1 MWDYSRATLRRWA
14 QSVLHTDDTPER
26 TAIALGLGV
35 AIGFS
40 PFLGFRL
47 VAGIVVAFLFNLN
60 RLAVLVG
67 LCLNLPWLMGPYY
80 AAATAFGAWLTG
92 ASVPADLVARLESIW
107 ALPGWGGRVR
117 ALAVLLRPFVWAFVV
132 GSLVAAAALGL
143 AAYAAAKPILLARER
158 RRRQVNPTTAAKPP
172 KAGRRQ

>member
-1 MWDYSRATLRRWA
+1 MWDASRATLRRWA

-47 VAGIVVAFLFNLN
+47 VTGIVVAFVFNLN

-67 LCLNLPWLMGPYY
+67 LCANLPWVVWPYY
-80 AAATAFGAWLTG
+80 AATTALGAWLTG
-92 ASVPADLVARLESIW
+92 ASVPPDLVAQLEAIW
-107 ALPGWGGRVR
+107 ALPGWGGRIA
-117 ALAVLLRPFVWAFVV
+117 ALAALFRPFLWAFVV
-132 GSLVAAAALGL
+132 GSLVGAAALGL
-143 AAYAAAKPILLARER
+143 GAYALAKPILLARER
-158 RRRQVNPTTAAKPP
+158 RKKLTTRTTYKES
-172 KAGRRQ
+172 